1 MKQRKI
7 LKLILTV
14 TAAAAIIWAALTVV
28 TYLGILTH
36 IFYILPFALRDILT
50 NLLYFGIF
58 GAPALGV
65 LSALLYYVFSF
76 ITKSRDIISPRLRAC
91 ALVLPLLLI
100 GIVMIYEMNFG
111 GVLS

>member
-1 MKQRKI
+1 M
-7 LKLILTV
+7 ILTL

-36 IFYILPFALRDILT
+36 VFYILPFALRNILT
-50 NLLYFGIF
+50 TLLYFGIF

-65 LSALLYYVFSF
+65 LSAILYYVFSF

-100 GIVMIYEMNFG
+100 GIMMIYEMNFG
-111 GVLS
+111 GVLH